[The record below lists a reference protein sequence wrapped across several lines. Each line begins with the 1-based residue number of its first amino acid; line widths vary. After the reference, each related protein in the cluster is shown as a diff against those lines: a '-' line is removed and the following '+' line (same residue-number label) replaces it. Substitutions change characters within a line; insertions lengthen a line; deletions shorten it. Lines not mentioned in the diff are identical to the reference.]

1 MKHKFLLRV
10 LGVFSTLALLIVA
23 LPLSPVSA
31 AASITLYPNSGPA
44 GSLVNFSIAT
54 DLTSGTAWI
63 LFNGVQLTSATVNGG
78 NASGSFTVPTTVTR
92 GTYTVSTLGLETNA
106 SAIFTVTPSITLA
119 SATGYVGDSIAVTG
133 SGFAPSTT
141 VNFYLSGST
150 TAFAHLNSSSTGTV
164 SGTIT
169 IPPAKQGVLSIT
181 ANDSGTPGTA
191 PVNFTI
197 NPKITLSTDNPGV
210 GDSITVTGSGFYEG
224 IIQISVD
231 SGTAA
236 NAGVSVGSNGSFSTT
251 FTIPALTR
259 GIHTLTANDAGI
271 NPLRPLLI

>member
-54 DLTSGTAWI
+54 TATNGTTAWI
-63 LFNGVQLTSATVNGG
+63 LFNGVQLTSATVSGG
-78 NASGSFTVPTTVTR
+78 SASGSFTVPTTVTR
-92 GTYTVSTLGLETNA
+92 GTYTVSTLGLGSET
-106 SAIFTVTPSITLA
+106 SATFTVTPSITLA
-119 SATGYVGDSIAVTG
+119 SATGYVGDSVAVTG

-181 ANDSGTPGTA
+181 ANDSA
-191 PVNFTI
+191 
-197 NPKITLSTDNPGV
+197 L
-210 GDSITVTGSGFYEG
+210 
-224 IIQISVD
+224 
-231 SGTAA
+231 
-236 NAGVSVGSNGSFSTT
+236 
-251 FTIPALTR
+251 PALLR
-259 GIHTLTANDAGI
+259 LISLLT
-271 NPLRPLLI
+271 PK